1 MAKKV
6 DREGLSLLYRIVW
19 RIRYIGMHM
28 YGPAQLEGQS
38 DPHERLKRERQRRV
52 DAARRVRQARQE
64 GATE

>member
-1 MAKKV
+1 MVKKA

-28 YGPAQLEGQS
+28 YGPAQLDGES
-38 DPHERLKRERQRRV
+38 DPHERLKRERQQKV
-52 DAARRVRQARQE
+52 DAVRRVRQARQ

>member
-1 MAKKV
+1 MVKKG

-28 YGPAQLEGQS
+28 YGPAQLDGES
-38 DPHERLKRERQRRV
+38 DPHERLKRERQQKV
-52 DAARRVRQARQE
+52 DAARRVRRARQE

>member
-52 DAARRVRQARQE
+52 DAARRARRARQE
-64 GATE
+64 GATG